1 MLRTLRRVPFFKVL
15 AIAQTLLLARRHYQR
30 LDGGDRRRLRE
41 LARHGHHLSPAER
54 DELRR
59 LVAKFGPGAF
69 AFAAADK
76 FSPVR
81 LPRRFTRR

>member
-1 MLRTLRRVPFFKVL
+1 MLRWLRQVPFFKVL
-15 AIAQTLLLARRHYQR
+15 AIAQTLLLARRHLQG
-30 LDGGDRRRLRE
+30 LTAADRRRLTE

-59 LVAKFGPGAF
+59 LVAKFEPGAF
-69 AFAAADK
+69 AYAAAGK

-81 LPRRFTRR
+81 LPRR